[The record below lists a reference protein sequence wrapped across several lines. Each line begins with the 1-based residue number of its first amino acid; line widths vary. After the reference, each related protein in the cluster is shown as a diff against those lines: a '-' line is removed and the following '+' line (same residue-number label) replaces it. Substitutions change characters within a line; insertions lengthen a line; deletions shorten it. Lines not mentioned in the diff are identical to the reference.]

1 MVGRTIGY
9 AISVTKKI
17 SRPRHSEKMCG
28 PIAKLFSPLK
38 KADIIANGLTFCGG
52 ISMRFAFPKSK
63 RLLTNRQFK
72 AVFDSNRRFTNGFLV
87 LFVSTN
93 DCSYPRCGVSVGKPC
108 GNAVMRNRLKR
119 LLRAAFR
126 QNQDK
131 IPAGFDYV
139 LMISPQW
146 SKKLNKSVNSKE
158 ALRHLNFEQVN
169 ASFLALAAAAVG
181 KIG

>member
-1 MVGRTIGY
+1 
-9 AISVTKKI
+9 
-17 SRPRHSEKMCG
+17 
-28 PIAKLFSPLK
+28 
-38 KADIIANGLTFCGG
+38 
-52 ISMRFAFPKSK
+52 MRFAFPKSK

-93 DCSYPRCGVSVGKPC
+93 DCSYPRCGISVGKSC

-139 LMISPQW
+139 LMISPKR
-146 SKKLNKSVNSKE
+146 SKNINDKKVNRENVKYPI
-158 ALRHLNFEQVN
+158 FEQVN
-169 ASFLALAAAAVG
+169 ASFLALVAAAVG